1 MKAAICKEFKKPLV
15 IEDIP
20 IPEIGP
26 DEVLIKVKYC
36 GICHSDLHIVD
47 GDWESW
53 VKLPVVPGHE
63 VAGIVEKVGSNVKNV
78 KEGDRVGMPW
88 LYSSCEICDYCVEGE
103 EPLCPNNEVTGITR
117 QGGYA
122 EYMKAPSHFVT
133 KIPDKLELS
142 YAAPLFCAGITVYA
156 AIVRLNLKPNE
167 LVVIQGIGGLGHLAV
182 QYAKAMGAK
191 VVALSHSDKEKVA
204 KELGADYFIN
214 SSKQDPVKELK
225 ALGGADAI
233 LTTVYDSKSIQNLV
247 NALAPKGRLSVVGA
261 AQEPIYV
268 NPFDLITKRI
278 VITGSAIGGRKLLR
292 EMLEFSAFNNIKPII
307 QEYKFEDVNEALDDL
322 RSGKIVLRGV
332 LKFN

>member
-1 MKAAICKEFKKPLV
+1 MKAALCKEFKKPLV

-63 VAGIVEKVGSNVKNV
+63 VAGVVEKVGANVKNV
-78 KEGDRVGMPW
+78 KEGDKVGMPW
-88 LYSSCEICDYCVEGE
+88 LYSSCELCDYCVEGE
-103 EPLCPNNEVTGITR
+103 EPLCPNHEITGITR

-133 KIPDKLELS
+133 KIPDNLELS

-156 AIVRLNLKPNE
+156 ALIRLNIKPNE
-167 LVVIQGIGGLGHLAV
+167 LVVIQGIGGLGHLAI

-204 KELGADYFIN
+204 KDLGADYFIN
-214 SSKQDPVKELK
+214 SSKVDPVKELN

-307 QEYKFEDVNEALDDL
+307 QEYPFEDVNKALDDL
-322 RSGKIVLRGV
+322 RAGKIVLRGV
-332 LKFN
+332 LKFE

>member
-1 MKAAICKEFKKPLV
+1 MKVAVCKEFKKPLV

-20 IPEIGP
+20 TPEVGP

-36 GICHSDLHIVD
+36 GICHSDLHIID

-63 VAGIVEKVGSNVKNV
+63 VAGVIEKVGSNVKNV
-78 KEGDRVGMPW
+78 KEGDKVGMPW
-88 LYSSCEICDYCVEGE
+88 LYSSCELCDYCVEGE
-103 EPLCPNNEVTGITR
+103 EPLCPNHEITGITR

-133 KIPDKLELS
+133 KIPDELELS

-156 AIVRLNLKPNE
+156 ALVRLNIKPNE
-167 LVVIQGIGGLGHLAV
+167 LVVIQGIGGLGHLAI

-191 VVALSHSDKEKVA
+191 VVALSHSDKENVA
-204 KELGADYFIN
+204 KKLGADYFIN
-214 SSKQDPVKELK
+214 SLKTDPVKELN

-268 NPFDLITKRI
+268 NTFDLISKRI

-307 QEYKFEDVNEALDDL
+307 QEYPFEQVNKALDDL
-322 RSGKIVLRGV
+322 RAGKILLRGV

>member
-1 MKAAICKEFKKPLV
+1 MKAAICKEFKKPLL

-63 VAGIVEKVGSNVKNV
+63 VAGIVEKVGTNVKNV
-78 KEGDRVGMPW
+78 KEGDKVGMPW
-88 LYSSCEICDYCVEGE
+88 LYSSCELCDYCVEGE
-103 EPLCPNNEVTGITR
+103 EPLCPNHEITGITR

-133 KIPDKLELS
+133 KIPDNLELS

-156 AIVRLNLKPNE
+156 ALVRLNIKPNE
-167 LVVIQGIGGLGHLAV
+167 LVVIQGIGGLGHLAI

-204 KELGADYFIN
+204 KDLGADYFIN
-214 SSKQDPVKELK
+214 SSKVDPVRELN

-307 QEYKFEDVNEALDDL
+307 QEYPFEDVNKALDDL
-322 RSGKIVLRGV
+322 RAGKIILRGV
-332 LKFN
+332 LKFE

>member
-103 EPLCPNNEVTGITR
+103 EPLCPNHEITGITR

-156 AIVRLNLKPNE
+156 ALVRLNLKPNE
-167 LVVIQGIGGLGHLAV
+167 LVVIQGIGGLGHLAI

-247 NALAPKGRLSVVGA
+247 NALAPKVDC
-261 AQEPIYV
+261 QW
-268 NPFDLITKRI
+268 
-278 VITGSAIGGRKLLR
+278 
-292 EMLEFSAFNNIKPII
+292 
-307 QEYKFEDVNEALDDL
+307 
-322 RSGKIVLRGV
+322 
-332 LKFN
+332 